1 MKDVIPSSHRGC
13 ELINRIGPEL
23 EREFFKEKEPIAL
36 PVLKRSECG
45 KIYYHNC
52 IHFSV

>member
-1 MKDVIPSSHRGC
+1 MKNVIPSSHRGWG
-13 ELINRIGPEL
+13 LINRFMPEL

-36 PVLKRSECG
+36 LVLKRSECG